1 MGYSMINIA
10 VPGTVRTSTVRITV
24 SYDIIIFDIILR
36 EKREREREEEEEEE
50 EEEIKKLKKIVFYLP
65 RKTIRTA
72 VVYCLCSESGDVS
85 SLLSFLIMLFSEQQ
99 S

>member
-1 MGYSMINIA
+1 MINIA

-36 EKREREREEEEEEE
+36 EKREREREEEEEE
-50 EEEIKKLKKIVFYLP
+50 IKKLKKIVFYLP

-72 VVYCLCSESGDVS
+72 VVYCLCSESGYVS